1 MRRQRIIRA
10 LLFAAVIAAGLLV
23 AASVLARPGGGQS
36 FSGGG
41 AGGGSSSSGHGIG
54 DAIVGF
60 IIGIIWDL
68 LPWPIKALIIGIFFI
83 SYVVAAIRKRMHP
96 PDWDSGSG
104 QGGSGQGP

>member
-1 MRRQRIIRA
+1 MRHQRIIRA

-41 AGGGSSSSGHGIG
+41 GGGGASSSGDGIG
-54 DAIVGF
+54 DAIFGF

-68 LPWPIKALIIGIFFI
+68 LPWPIKALVIGIVLV
-83 SYVVAAIRKRMHP
+83 SYVVAAIRKRTHP
-96 PDWDSGSG
+96 PDWDSA
-104 QGGSGQGP
+104 SGQGP